1 MLKCKQS
8 LKNYILSR
16 QKNTFAET
24 IMNGLTIGT
33 GVTINVSSIFSNKD
47 ETKCK
52 ELLEQLEKCKE
63 NYSCTHVTEEFCKD
77 IIENYNKHCL

>member
-47 ETKCK
+47 ETK
-52 ELLEQLEKCKE
+52 
-63 NYSCTHVTEEFCKD
+63 
-77 IIENYNKHCL
+77 